1 MYAIVDVET
10 TGGKFNEE
18 GITEIAIY
26 RYDGQEIVDTFSSL
40 INPEKE
46 IQPFVVQ
53 LTGINNKMLV
63 NAPKFYEIAKRVI
76 EIMDGAVLVA
86 HNAEFDYRMLRNE
99 FERLGYTFE
108 TQTLCTVE
116 LAQKLL
122 PEQESYSLG
131 KLVRSLGIPIT
142 DRHRATGDALATVK
156 LFDLLLRKDLNNE
169 ITQATLKNI
178 KVKSIAPNLK
188 RFIEETPA
196 STGVYYLYDLVDK
209 LLYIGKSRNMRK
221 HLTKL
226 ITSTSPRM
234 QELVDKIRAVRFEK
248 TGNELVANLKEHLEI
263 LKNRPAYNKFPHK
276 RAYSHAWTVV
286 ENSAGI
292 KCIKVINASSKLP
305 LYTTFSARKVA
316 MLALEKASNTHNLC
330 YKING
335 LDSKN
340 SACSLAAAGIC
351 TGICENNE
359 QLQDY
364 NDRVTN
370 FLQTCSYTNRTMVII
385 DRGRTPAEHSV
396 IFIENGVIQ
405 GYTYVDLQIQFKDIN
420 FLKNRLTTL
429 EETPQ
434 IKHLV
439 NSYLRHKN
447 SLRLL
452 DIH

>member
-26 RYDGQEIVDTFSSL
+26 RYNGQEIVDTFSSL

-76 EIMDGAVLVA
+76 EIMNGAVLVA

-99 FERLGYTFE
+99 FDRLGYTFE

-169 ITQATLKNI
+169 ITQATLKTI
-178 KVKSIAPNLK
+178 KINSIAPSLK
-188 RFIEETPA
+188 GFIEETPA
-196 STGVYYLYDLVDK
+196 STGVYYLYDITDK

-226 ITSTSPRM
+226 ITSTLPRT
-234 QELVDKIRAVRFEK
+234 QELIEKLRAVRFEK
-248 TGNELVANLKEHLEI
+248 TGNELVANLKEYLEI
-263 LKNRPAYNKFPHK
+263 VKNKPAYNKLPHR
-276 RAYSHAWTVV
+276 RAFSHAWTVV
-286 ENSAGI
+286 ENSEGI
-292 KCIKVINASSKLP
+292 KSIKVISATNKLP

-316 MLALEKASNTHNLC
+316 IAALEKATTTHKLC
-330 YKING
+330 NKING
-335 LDSKN
+335 LEN
-340 SACSLAAAGIC
+340 NPGACSLTASSIC

-359 QLQDY
+359 HTQDY
-364 NDRVTN
+364 NDRVNNLLHTY
-370 FLQTCSYTNRTMVII
+370 SYTNRTMVII

-405 GYTYVDLQIQFKDIN
+405 GYTYVDLQIQFRDIT
-420 FLKNRLTTL
+420 FLKNRLTML
-429 EETPQ
+429 EETPH

-439 NSYLRHKN
+439 NSYLRHKHG
-447 SLRLL
+447 LRLI
-452 DIH
+452 DIN